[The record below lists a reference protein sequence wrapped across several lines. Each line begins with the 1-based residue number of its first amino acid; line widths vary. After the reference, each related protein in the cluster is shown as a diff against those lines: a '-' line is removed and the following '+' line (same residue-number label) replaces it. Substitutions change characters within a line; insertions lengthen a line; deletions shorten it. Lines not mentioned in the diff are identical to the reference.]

1 MDFPG
6 QLSTFSAC
14 HPLHALT
21 GPLMIE
27 RVENE
32 KSRPAY
38 PRPSGGPQKTVH
50 DGVGMLDLLLI
61 LLERK
66 WFLLVGS
73 FLIAVGSVAFV
84 FTRTSY
90 YTATAVVLPV
100 QQKMGMPFG
109 SLLGDM
115 PMGGLMKSLDLLGG
129 QDNNGRFMSILESR
143 RLAEIVIARFDL
155 ETRYGLRKK
164 NKKFYFENVLKE
176 YHKNVRPMEDEND
189 NISISVEDSTP
200 EVAAQMANYIV
211 EQLDSISYQLSQ
223 QSARGSRMFFEERL
237 KLIRNDLD
245 SAHRA
250 FANFQMANN
259 FIDLDQ
265 QVKAS
270 IEAMAGV
277 EAEVISNDIEKEMLA
292 SSFGNNSRMAEVN
305 RKKNVLSKRLAE
317 YMTHGSGSIVLP
329 LKKAPELGIQYAN
342 FYRDVKVQEGIY
354 AFVLQL
360 YEQAKF
366 REANNSPVVTLLEPA
381 RVPQKRSSPKRMV
394 FCAVIILAGFS
405 FLVTWVLVAHW
416 VRVQRSAGGETAAK
430 FDRVLAH
437 FRPRR

>member
-1 MDFPG
+1 
-6 QLSTFSAC
+6 
-14 HPLHALT
+14 
-21 GPLMIE
+21 MIE

-32 KSRPAY
+32 MPRQAYARPAA
-38 PRPSGGPQKTVH
+38 GPQKTDQ

-66 WFLLVGS
+66 WFILVGT
-73 FLIAVGSVAFV
+73 FLFGVGSVALV
-84 FTRTSY
+84 LTMTSY

-100 QQKMGMPFG
+100 QQKMGLPFG

-129 QDNNGRFMSILESR
+129 QDDNSRFMSILESR
-143 RLAEIVIARFDL
+143 RLAENVITRFDL
-155 ETRYGLRKK
+155 ETRYGFRKK
-164 NKKFYFENVLKE
+164 GKKFYFENVLKE
-176 YHKNVRPMEDEND
+176 YHKNVRPMEDDND

-237 KLIRNDLD
+237 KLIRSDLD

-250 FANFQMANN
+250 FANFQIANN

-277 EAEVISNDIEKEMLA
+277 EAEVISNDIEREMLA
-292 SSFGNNSRMAEVN
+292 SSFGNNSRMAEVK
-305 RKKNVLSKRLAE
+305 RKKDVLSKRLAD
-317 YMTHGSGSIVLP
+317 YMSNGSGSIVLP

-381 RVPQKRSSPKRMV
+381 RVPQKRTFPKRMV
-394 FCAVIILAGFS
+394 FCAVIVLGGFCC
-405 FLVTWVLVAHW
+405 LVTWVLLAHW
-416 VRVQRSAGGETAAK
+416 IRIQRSVGGETAAK
-430 FDRVLAH
+430 LDRVLAH